1 MRGTRTRKS
10 DFKCFL
16 FAFISLP
23 TIHHVGS
30 RKEQVPCRCSS
41 EGISF
46 YEVRKCQKESGAR
59 NRNRVI
65 SSECMRDEARK
76 RPSKMVL
83 CYINIFAEAMF
94 IIWACACIPMRNSFS
109 LILPRIMTRMV
120 LRWLLGELVEI
131 CMSVVSRTYI
141 RNGEHYECHQR
152 NGYTFLDTN
161 FRLCRPR
168 FLHRPKSAVAQ
179 LTLFTPLEW
188 QFVQRECSLE
198 ILWSK
203 LEKLSECFAHNCAWN
218 KSRRES
224 TTSLLHCL
232 CLSVWHWSNQPTEQI
247 NWNIK

>member
-1 MRGTRTRKS
+1 MKCGSVRKKAEPGTGIELFPVNIWGMRPEKGPRRWCYVILIFSRRQCLLFELVLASQWGTRS
-10 DFKCFL
+10 PL
-16 FAFISLP
+16 SSL
-23 TIHHVGS
+23 
-30 RKEQVPCRCSS
+30 
-41 EGISF
+41 
-46 YEVRKCQKESGAR
+46 A
-59 NRNRVI
+59 
-65 SSECMRDEARK
+65 
-76 RPSKMVL
+76 L
-83 CYINIFAEAMF
+83 
-94 IIWACACIPMRNSFS
+94 
-109 LILPRIMTRMV
+109 MTRMV
-120 LRWLLGELVEI
+120 PRWLLGELVEI

-232 CLSVWHWSNQPTEQI
+232 CLCLALVQPTEQI